1 MYWVIELLQLTIYGI
16 VLGSILTLGAIG
28 VSLIFS
34 ILRFAHFAHGDVMT
48 VGAYCGFAFLT
59 ATGAPVW
66 TAMPAGMVGGAV
78 AAVAVDQLVYKRI
91 RRTQP
96 VILLI
101 SSFGMGLI
109 LRSLVK
115 MIWGSSVMNYP
126 GEIQR
131 PWFVWELTIIPTQVW
146 ILLAV
151 VGLVVALHLF
161 LTRTRMGKAMRAMS
175 DNMDLAL
182 VTGIPAERV
191 IVLTW
196 LIGGALAAGAGV
208 LLGMDSRLTPTMGWS
223 VLLPVFAAAIV
234 GGIGRPYGA
243 IAGGML
249 IGLAMEISTLAPF
262 IEPSYKPAVAF
273 VIMVAVLVV
282 RPHGIFKGAW

>member
-28 VSLIFS
+28 VSMIFS

-66 TAMPAGMVGGAV
+66 TAMPAGMVGGAL

-101 SSFGMGLI
+101 SAFGMGLI

-115 MIWGSSVMNYP
+115 MIWGSSVMTYP

-131 PWFVWELTIIPTQVW
+131 PWFIWELTIIPTQLW

-151 VGLVVALHLF
+151 IGLVAALHLF
-161 LTRTRMGKAMRAMS
+161 LTQTRTGKAMRAMS

-191 IVLTW
+191 IVITW
-196 LIGGALAAGAGV
+196 VIGGALAAGAGV

-262 IEPSYKPAVAF
+262 LEPSYKPAVAF
-273 VIMVAVLVV
+273 VIMVAVLIV